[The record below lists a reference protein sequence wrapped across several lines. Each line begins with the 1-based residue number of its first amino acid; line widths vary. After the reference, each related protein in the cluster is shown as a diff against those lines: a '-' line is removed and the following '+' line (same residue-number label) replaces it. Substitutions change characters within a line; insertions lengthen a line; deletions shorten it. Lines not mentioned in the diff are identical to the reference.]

1 MRIRVHN
8 KKTGATSILVIV
20 LMVILIVLGLAI
32 LTTAQSGVRLAQKKE
47 LWLQSYYSLEGQM
60 AQVQATFMEAFS
72 PLALNHATDPITA
85 DRLKTLLSKVPEATW
100 ALSESGPNDY
110 LIAFDV
116 KEERNQPHKH
126 LTTTYLLSLPPDGA
140 PTLVKTA
147 YRQWQEDHIFE
158 NLPGFEDPLTET
170 PEFNFDTIEP

>member
-60 AQVQATFMEAFS
+60 AQVQATFMEAWKAAMVSAS
-72 PLALNHATDPITA
+72 PGTEKNPAPRAWSKPIPN
-85 DRLKTLLSKVPEATW
+85 VPGVA
-100 ALSESGPNDY
+100 S
-110 LIAFDV
+110 I
-116 KEERNQPHKH
+116 
-126 LTTTYLLSLPPDGA
+126 
-140 PTLVKTA
+140 
-147 YRQWQEDHIFE
+147 
-158 NLPGFEDPLTET
+158 LPGGSSSEG
-170 PEFNFDTIEP
+170 